1 LRMQIYANSIKMW
14 NWIWILFHLIFF
26 ITANLNQMKKYK
38 IKRLIYRRFKFVKNI
53 LFSTKQAS
61 HNNLALFSDTKA
73 KKKSSNQSPKKRN
86 WIYCIVYGYY
96 KKHHLRLR

>member
-1 LRMQIYANSIKMW
+1 
-14 NWIWILFHLIFF
+14 
-26 ITANLNQMKKYK
+26 MKKYK

-61 HNNLALFSDTKA
+61 HKNLTLFSDTEF

-86 WIYCIVYGYY
+86 
-96 KKHHLRLR
+96 

>member
-1 LRMQIYANSIKMW
+1 
-14 NWIWILFHLIFF
+14 
-26 ITANLNQMKKYK
+26 MKKYK

-86 WIYCIVYGYY
+86 
-96 KKHHLRLR
+96 